1 MQLIGHSNLNGAGKG
16 GEGLAMHQYP
26 DGRRVLFLAHE
37 SAPMCFSVIDV
48 TKPEDPKVIT
58 QIPVDVPYARCN
70 SLGLSGTTLAVAHQV
85 DKVGQDHA
93 GMDVYDVADP
103 AHPRKL
109 SHFDTSGPH
118 SRGVHYLW
126 FTDGQW
132 AYLSTGAKDFVPH
145 NPKDDQF
152 LMIVDMH
159 DPAHPKEAGRWW
171 LPGTRVGDK
180 EPQPPRVAPF
190 DFRHPHAHAGLDSG
204 TSRSALCRLDRW
216 RAGDPRI
223 CRQGASEAGDAS
235 VVAVARQRVCAHA
248 AADPVAQFDDPD
260 RRGDAANCKDWP
272 KRDWVWDISNET
284 APVPLSVLPP
294 PADKDALCKAG
305 GRFGAHNIAQNQA
318 GQPVRILKNTV
329 VGIFFNG
336 GVRAYSIENPNAP
349 VEIGYIVDAAP
360 PGNATHTIQM
370 NDVYVDDNGLI
381 YANDR
386 LSWRTGYYQVHRDR
400 AVAVAGQG
408 LCPWTPPE
416 GSALWIPPRAE
427 PLEPFTWSG
436 WTGGG
441 HALRRLCHDRRWPVV
456 AQTPQCMPPSR
467 PTI

>member
-1 MQLIGHSNLNGAGKG
+1 MRFLTGCVLCLGGLLLQSAIGLADPLPQVAEASNMQLIGHSNLNGAGKG

-48 TKPEDPKVIT
+48 TKPEDPKVIS

-190 DFRHPHAHAGLDSG
+190 DAGIRMH
-204 TSRSALCRLDRW
+204 T
-216 RAGDPRI
+216 
-223 CRQGASEAGDAS
+223 
-235 VVAVARQRVCAHA
+235 
-248 AADPVAQFDDPD
+248 PVWTPERPD
-260 RRGDAANCKDWP
+260 RLYVGWIDGGLVILDIADKAHPKLVMHRSWQSLGNGFAHTLLPIPSRNLLIQTEEATAANCKDWP
-272 KRDWVWDISNET
+272 KRDWVWDISNEA

-294 PADKDALCKAG
+294 PADMDALC
-305 GRFGAHNIAQNQA
+305 
-318 GQPVRILKNTV
+318 
-329 VGIFFNG
+329 
-336 GVRAYSIENPNAP
+336 
-349 VEIGYIVDAAP
+349 
-360 PGNATHTIQM
+360 
-370 NDVYVDDNGLI
+370 
-381 YANDR
+381 
-386 LSWRTGYYQVHRDR
+386 
-400 AVAVAGQG
+400 
-408 LCPWTPPE
+408 
-416 GSALWIPPRAE
+416 
-427 PLEPFTWSG
+427 
-436 WTGGG
+436 
-441 HALRRLCHDRRWPVV
+441 
-456 AQTPQCMPPSR
+456 
-467 PTI
+467 